1 MPAVQADDIS
11 TLPRIAP
18 ADGERTNER
27 RVVTVVN
34 APRMLEGAGFEVRR
48 AFTGVDLTLVDPF
61 LLLDHWAL
69 WSMPPAKPRA
79 RRTTPIAGS
88 RRSPT

>member
-11 TLPRIAP
+11 ALPRIAP
-18 ADGERTNER
+18 TDGEKASER

-48 AFTGVDLTLVDPF
+48 AFNGVDLTLVDPF
-61 LLLDHWAL
+61 LLLDHMGAVE
-69 WSMPPAKPRA
+69 
-79 RRTTPIAGS
+79 
-88 RRSPT
+88 